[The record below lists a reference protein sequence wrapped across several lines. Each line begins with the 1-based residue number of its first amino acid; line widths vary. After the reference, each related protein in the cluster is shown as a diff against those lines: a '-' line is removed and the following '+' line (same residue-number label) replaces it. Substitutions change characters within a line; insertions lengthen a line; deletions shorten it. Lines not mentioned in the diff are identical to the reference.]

1 MSLRPG
7 GLVLRAGLELGDALV
22 GLLPAR
28 AAYALA
34 DLLGLAWYRFAPA
47 RRRLVAANLA
57 RVCTATWRPV
67 NGPELR
73 RLVRA
78 AFVAH
83 ARYYLEVIRLP
94 RHGRRDIDQMLVLD
108 DAAGVEA
115 LARTGG
121 VIGVSAHFGNFEP
134 GAIWLA
140 ARGLRWVAPV
150 ERIEPPELF
159 AYLRSRRGAGSVG
172 GEMVAPPSGR
182 RVLDG
187 LRHGELVAIAADRDL
202 SGSSLVVS
210 FFGHPARVP
219 DGPATLAVLTGA
231 PVVVGTIRRTAP
243 NRFAARTDLVAW
255 SPTGNRRAD
264 VATLTQR
271 ITDVLA
277 DHIARAPEQWWG
289 AFQPIWADLT
299 PDQLPDL
306 LADGGGR
313 A

>member
-22 GLLPAR
+22 GLLPDR

-34 DLLGLAWYRFAPA
+34 DMLGLAWYRFAAA

-57 RVCTATWRPV
+57 RVIAASGGQV
-67 NGPELR
+67 SGKELR

-83 ARYYLEVIRLP
+83 ARYYLEVVRLP
-94 RHGRRDIDQMLVLD
+94 RHGRRDIDKMLVLD
-108 DAAGVEA
+108 DAAGFEA

-134 GAIWLA
+134 AAIWLA
-140 ARGLRWVAPV
+140 SHGLRWLAPI

-172 GEMVAPPSGR
+172 GEMVPPPAGR
-182 RVLDG
+182 RVLSA
-187 LRHGELVAIAADRDL
+187 LRHGEVVGIAADRDVL
-202 SGSSLVVS
+202 GSGREVS

-231 PVVVGTIRRTAP
+231 PVVVGTLRRTAP

-255 SPTGNRRAD
+255 TPTGNRGSD
-264 VATLTQR
+264 VAALTQR

-289 AFQPIWADLT
+289 AFQPIWADLR
-299 PDQLPDL
+299 PGQLPDL
-306 LADGGGR
+306 LADGGR
-313 A
+313 S

>member
-34 DLLGLAWYRFAPA
+34 DRLGLAWYRFAPA
-47 RRRLVAANLA
+47 RRRLVAANLD
-57 RVCTATWRPV
+57 RVCAATGRPV
-67 NGPELR
+67 NGTELR

-94 RHGRRDIDQMLVLD
+94 RHGRRDIDHMLVLD

-115 LARTGG
+115 LAKTGG

-172 GEMVAPPSGR
+172 GEMVPPPSGR
-182 RVLDG
+182 RVLHG
-187 LRHGELVAIAADRDL
+187 LRHGEVVAIAADRDL
-202 SGSSLVVS
+202 SGSGLVVS
-210 FFGHPARVP
+210 FFGNPARVP

-231 PVVVGTIRRTAP
+231 PVVVGTLRRTAP

-255 SPTGNRRAD
+255 TPTGYRGAD
-264 VATLTQR
+264 VAALTQR

>member
-1 MSLRPG
+1 MSRRPG

-22 GLLPAR
+22 GLLPDR

-57 RVCTATWRPV
+57 RVIAATGRQV
-67 NGPELR
+67 AGRELR

-83 ARYYLEVIRLP
+83 ARYYLEVVRLP
-94 RHGRRDIDQMLVLD
+94 RHGRRDIHKLLVLD

-115 LARTGG
+115 LAKTGG

-134 GAIWLA
+134 AAIWLA
-140 ARGLRWVAPV
+140 SHGLRWVAPV

-159 AYLRSRRGAGSVG
+159 AYLRARRGAGSVG
-172 GEMVAPPSGR
+172 GEMVPPPSGR
-182 RVLDG
+182 RVLNA
-187 LRHGELVAIAADRDL
+187 LRHGEVVAIAADRDVL
-202 SGSSLVVS
+202 GSGREVS

-231 PVVVGTIRRTAP
+231 PVVVGTLRRTAP

-255 SPTGNRRAD
+255 TPTGNRRAD
-264 VATLTQR
+264 VAALTQR

-299 PDQLPDL
+299 PGRLPDL
-306 LADGGGR
+306 LADSGGR
-313 A
+313 S

>member
-7 GLVLRAGLELGDALV
+7 GLVLRAGLELSDALV
-22 GLLPAR
+22 GLLPDR

-57 RVCTATWRPV
+57 RVIAATGRKV
-67 NGPELR
+67 SAAELR

-83 ARYYLEVIRLP
+83 ARYYLEVVRLP
-94 RHGRRDIDQMLVLD
+94 RHGRRDIDKMLVLD
-108 DAAGVEA
+108 DAAGFEA

-134 GAIWLA
+134 AAIWLA
-140 ARGLRWVAPV
+140 SHGLRWVAPV

-172 GEMVAPPSGR
+172 GEMVPPPSSR
-182 RVLDG
+182 RVLSA
-187 LRHGELVAIAADRDL
+187 LRHGEVVAIAADRDVL
-202 SGSSLVVS
+202 GSGREVNL
-210 FFGHPARVP
+210 FGHPARVP

-231 PVVVGTIRRTAP
+231 PVVVGTLRRTAP
-243 NRFAARTDLVAW
+243 NRFAARSDLVAW
-255 SPTGNRRAD
+255 TPTGDRRAD
-264 VATLTQR
+264 VAALTQR

-289 AFQPIWADLT
+289 AFQPIWDDLT
-299 PDQLPDL
+299 PDRLPDL
-306 LADGGGR
+306 AADSEGR
-313 A
+313 S

>member
-7 GLVLRAGLELGDALV
+7 GLVLRAGLELSDALV
-22 GLLPAR
+22 GLLPDR

-34 DLLGLAWYRFAPA
+34 DVLGLAWYRFAPA

-57 RVCTATWRPV
+57 RVCAATGRQV
-67 NGPELR
+67 SGVELR

-83 ARYYLEVIRLP
+83 ARYYLEVVRLP
-94 RHGRRDIDQMLVLD
+94 RHGRRNIDKMLVLD
-108 DAAGVEA
+108 DAAGFEA

-134 GAIWLA
+134 AAIWLA
-140 ARGLRWVAPV
+140 THGLRWLAPV

-172 GEMVAPPSGR
+172 GEMVPPPSGR
-182 RVLDG
+182 RVLSA
-187 LRHGELVAIAADRDL
+187 LRHGEVVAIAADRDVL
-202 SGSSLVVS
+202 GSGREVS

-231 PVVVGTIRRTAP
+231 PVVVGTLRRTAP

-255 SPTGNRRAD
+255 TPTGNRGAD
-264 VATLTQR
+264 VAALTQR

-299 PDQLPDL
+299 PDRLPGP

-313 A
+313 S

>member
-22 GLLPAR
+22 GLLPPR

-34 DLLGLAWYRFAPA
+34 DRLGLAWYRFAPA

-57 RVCTATWRPV
+57 RVCAATGRPV
-67 NGPELR
+67 HGTELG

-94 RHGRRDIDQMLVLD
+94 RHDRRDVERMLVLD

-115 LARTGG
+115 LAKTGG

-134 GAIWLA
+134 GAMWLA

-159 AYLRSRRGAGSVG
+159 AYLRSRRGGGSVG
-172 GEMVAPPSGR
+172 GEMVPPPSGR
-182 RVLDG
+182 RVLRG
-187 LRHGELVAIAADRDL
+187 LRHGELVAIAADRDV
-202 SGSSLVVS
+202 SGSGLVVS

-231 PVVVGTIRRTAP
+231 PVVVGTLRRTAP

-255 SPTGNRRAD
+255 TPTGNRRAD
-264 VATLTQR
+264 VAALTQR

-313 A
+313 P

>member
-1 MSLRPG
+1 
-7 GLVLRAGLELGDALV
+7 
-22 GLLPAR
+22 
-28 AAYALA
+28 
-34 DLLGLAWYRFAPA
+34 
-47 RRRLVAANLA
+47 
-57 RVCTATWRPV
+57 
-67 NGPELR
+67 
-73 RLVRA
+73 
-78 AFVAH
+78 
-83 ARYYLEVIRLP
+83 
-94 RHGRRDIDQMLVLD
+94 MLVLD

-121 VIGVSAHFGNFEP
+121 VVGVSAHFGNFEP
-134 GAIWLA
+134 AAIWLA

-182 RVLDG
+182 RVLHA
-187 LRHGELVAIAADRDL
+187 LRHGEVVAIAADRDV
-202 SGSSLVVS
+202 SGSGREVS

-219 DGPATLAVLTGA
+219 DGPASLAVLTGA
-231 PVVVGTIRRTAP
+231 PVVVGTLRRTAP

-255 SPTGNRRAD
+255 TPTGDRGAD
-264 VATLTQR
+264 VAALTQR

-306 LADGGGR
+306 LTDSGGR
-313 A
+313 S

>member
-7 GLVLRAGLELGDALV
+7 GLVLRAGLELSDALV
-22 GLLPAR
+22 GLLPDR

-34 DLLGLAWYRFAPA
+34 DVLGLAWYRFAPA

-57 RVCTATWRPV
+57 RVCAATGRQV
-67 NGPELR
+67 SGVELR

-83 ARYYLEVIRLP
+83 ARYYLEVVRLP
-94 RHGRRDIDQMLVLD
+94 RHGRRDIDKMLVLD
-108 DAAGVEA
+108 DAAGFEA

-134 GAIWLA
+134 AAIWLA
-140 ARGLRWVAPV
+140 THGLRWLAPV

-172 GEMVAPPSGR
+172 GEMVPPPSGR
-182 RVLDG
+182 RVLSA
-187 LRHGELVAIAADRDL
+187 LRHGEVVAIAADRDVL
-202 SGSSLVVS
+202 GSGREVS

-231 PVVVGTIRRTAP
+231 PVVVGTLRRTAP

-255 SPTGNRRAD
+255 TPTGNRGAD
-264 VATLTQR
+264 VAALTQR

-299 PDQLPDL
+299 PDRLPGL

-313 A
+313 S

>member
-1 MSLRPG
+1 MSRRPG

-22 GLLPAR
+22 GLLPDR

-57 RVCTATWRPV
+57 RVIAATGREV
-67 NGPELR
+67 SAGELR

-83 ARYYLEVIRLP
+83 ARYYLEVVRLP
-94 RHGRRDIDQMLVLD
+94 RRGRRDIDKMLVLD

-115 LARTGG
+115 LAKTGG

-134 GAIWLA
+134 AAIWLA
-140 ARGLRWVAPV
+140 SHGLRWVAPV

-159 AYLRSRRGAGSVG
+159 EYLRARRGAGSVG
-172 GEMVAPPSGR
+172 GEMVPPPSGR
-182 RVLDG
+182 RVLNA
-187 LRHGELVAIAADRDL
+187 LRQGEVVAIAADRDVL
-202 SGSSLVVS
+202 GSGREVS

-231 PVVVGTIRRTAP
+231 PVVVGTLRRTAP

-255 SPTGNRRAD
+255 TPTGNRRAD
-264 VATLTQR
+264 VAALTQR

-299 PDQLPDL
+299 TDRLPDL
-306 LADGGGR
+306 LADGGR
-313 A
+313 S

>member
-7 GLVLRAGLELGDALV
+7 RLVLRAGLELSDALV
-22 GLLPAR
+22 GLLPDR

-57 RVCTATWRPV
+57 RVIAATGREV
-67 NGPELR
+67 SATELR

-83 ARYYLEVIRLP
+83 ARYYLEVVRLP
-94 RHGRRDIDQMLVLD
+94 RHGRRDIDKMLVLD
-108 DAAGVEA
+108 DAAGFEA
-115 LARTGG
+115 LAKTGG

-134 GAIWLA
+134 AAIWLA
-140 ARGLRWVAPV
+140 SHGLRWVAPV

-159 AYLRSRRGAGSVG
+159 AYLRARRGAGSMG
-172 GEMVAPPSGR
+172 GEMVPPPSSR
-182 RVLDG
+182 RVLNA
-187 LRHGELVAIAADRDL
+187 LRHGEVVAIAADRDVL
-202 SGSSLVVS
+202 GSGREVS

-219 DGPATLAVLTGA
+219 DGPATLAVMTGA
-231 PVVVGTIRRTAP
+231 PVVVGTLRRTAP

-255 SPTGNRRAD
+255 TPTGDRRAD
-264 VATLTQR
+264 VAALTQR

-289 AFQPIWADLT
+289 AFQPIWPDLT
-299 PDQLPDL
+299 ADRLPDL
-306 LADGGGR
+306 LADSGAR
-313 A
+313 